1 MRIARL
7 EAAVLAGWMLAVV
20 ACEANSLRSAETRGD
35 GGEPGGGAVSSAAMA
50 EEYERLRLAMVKRQ
64 IEARGVADTRVLA
77 AMRQVPRHE
86 FVPESWRDSAYE
98 DRPLPIG
105 HSQTISQPF
114 IVAAMTELA
123 RIEPGSR
130 VLEVGTGS
138 GYQAAVVHE
147 VAGSVYTIEIIEPLV
162 KRASETLERLGY
174 TAAEVRHGD
183 GYRGWPEAAPFDAI
197 LVTAAPA
204 EVPQPLLDQLVM
216 GGRLVIPVGDWY
228 QQLEVHTKTPDGI
241 AVERVFPVRFVPM
254 TGEARNPRR
263 GQGPETPE
271 DAR

>member
-1 MRIARL
+1 VKVARL
-7 EAAVLAGWMLAVV
+7 EAVVLAGWMLVV
-20 ACEANSLRSAETRGD
+20 ACEANSLRPAEVRGD

-50 EEYERLRLAMVKRQ
+50 DEYERQRLAMVERQ
-64 IEARGVADTRVLA
+64 IEARGVADPRVLA
-77 AMRQVPRHE
+77 AMRRVPRHE
-86 FVPESWRDSAYE
+86 FVPESLRDAAYE

-114 IVAAMTELA
+114 IVASMTELA

-147 VAGSVYTIEIIEPLV
+147 IAGSVYTIEIVEALA
-162 KRASETLERLGY
+162 RRSSETLARLGY
-174 TAAEVRHGD
+174 AAAEIRHGD
-183 GYRGWPEAAPFDAI
+183 GYRGWSEAAPFDAI
-197 LVTAAPA
+197 IVTAAPA

-241 AVERVFPVRFVPM
+241 AVERVYPVRFVPM
-254 TGEARNPRR
+254 TGEALDPRR
-263 GQGPETPE
+263 GEGAEAPE
-271 DAR
+271 DER